1 MPRFVFH
8 LLANAHLDPVW
19 LWDWREGLNE
29 GLTTCAT
36 ILDLMDEDP
45 ELTFIRGEAAIYAH
59 IEQTDPVLFARIR
72 ARIEE
77 GRWEVVGGTWIQPD
91 TNLPATETLLRQFD
105 IGRGYFASRFGKRA
119 TPTVAWA
126 ADSFGHSA
134 GLPDILSASGMEAIM
149 FCRPQPEIVPISKP
163 VFWWEGCGGSRILA
177 CRPLAPYLSEH
188 GQVPELLDA
197 ALAAAANHGL
207 VNIAFPYGVGNHGGG
222 PTRRQLRDIAAWAGK
237 HPEVRVEHSGMHR
250 FFREIRRELKTRQ
263 PGFIPTHQGELN
275 FCLRGCYASVAKF
288 KFAYRKMEA
297 GIVRAETTSTILAA
311 ALEKNQRDFTPGWL
325 GVLFNSFHDI
335 LPGSSIERAYED
347 QLAQVGSVTSESQ
360 AAEFAA
366 LNQLANRVDT
376 SVRKPEPDRPSA
388 VPVLLWNPH
397 PRPFEGPVEIEAAID
412 YRPVSQYR
420 NRSNELPLRL
430 LDSRGRR
437 SSFQTVATEH
447 AAFESSPWRK
457 RIVTKVKI
465 PALGWTVLEVGWV
478 EGSSPPSVPNPATA
492 PQGGTIDNGIYRVEA
507 RKGAKGLEIFLHGR
521 PLFPNG
527 GLSVATFADPWG
539 SWGGMLEE
547 PESFTFGKPEKI
559 WKISAVETLESGPER
574 AALWV
579 RFVGGNSRLDL
590 TIQLC
595 RERAAV
601 DFKARLF
608 VNERD
613 ARIKLIFPQGG
624 DAEFEVPGGSVLRK
638 PCGEVPG
645 GRWIRVTGRD
655 GSLGFASDGLYSFDV
670 TPDAFRPTLARAS
683 RYAATRRM
691 NPKEKLW
698 MPAVDAGE
706 LCFQF
711 LLQPGDA
718 NLPALAAELEQ
729 PPVVQIVPPRKG
741 EGLGRSG
748 SLASLSPPSAR
759 LLSLRPSG
767 KCIHIRIQLNAARRS
782 GIVLQWFGRPLPL
795 GFLRSGEIG
804 VWKLSPA
811 HGGQW
816 KANRLATH

>member
-36 ILDLMDEDP
+36 ILDLMEEEP

-59 IEQTDPVLFARIR
+59 IEQTDPALFARIR
-72 ARIEE
+72 SRIEE
-77 GRWEVVGGTWIQPD
+77 GRWDVVGGTWIQPD

-105 IGRGYFASRFGKRA
+105 VGRGYFASRFGKRA
-119 TPTVAWA
+119 VPTVAWA

-134 GLPDILSASGMEAIM
+134 GLPDILRASGMEAIM
-149 FCRPQPEIVPISKP
+149 FCRPQKEIVPISKP

-188 GQVPELLDA
+188 GEVPELLDA
-197 ALAAAANHGL
+197 ALAAAADQGL

-250 FFREIRRELKTRQ
+250 FFREIRRELKSKHSE
-263 PGFIPTHQGELN
+263 FLPTHHGELN

-288 KFAYRKMEA
+288 KFAYRRMEA
-297 GIVRAETTSTILAA
+297 GIVRAETTSTILGA
-311 ALEKNQRDFTPGWL
+311 ALEQRRHDFTASWL

-347 QLAQVGSVTSESQ
+347 QMAQVGLVAAESQ

-376 SVRKPEPDRPSA
+376 SVRKPGADRPSG

-397 PRPFEGPVEIEAAID
+397 PRPFEGPVEIETSID
-412 YRPVSQYR
+412 YRPVAEYL
-420 NRSNELPLRL
+420 NRGNELPLRL
-430 LDSRGRR
+430 LDARGRPA
-437 SSFQTVATEH
+437 SFQTIATEH
-447 AAFESSPWRK
+447 AAFEASPWRK

-465 PALGWTVLEVGWV
+465 PALGWTVLEMGWV
-478 EGSSPPSVPNPATA
+478 EGFSPPKAKNPATA
-492 PQGGTIDNGIYRVEA
+492 PKSGTIENGIYRA
-507 RKGAKGLEIFLHGR
+507 TAQKGAKGLDIFLRGK
-521 PLFPNG
+521 PLFPDG

-539 SWGGMLEE
+539 SWGGMEE
-547 PESFTFGKPEKI
+547 EAESFTFGKPTKT
-559 WKISAVETLESGPER
+559 WTISEVETLESGPER

-579 RFVGGNSRLDL
+579 RFSGGDSRLDL

-608 VNERD
+608 VNER
-613 ARIKLIFPQGG
+613 ASRIKLILPRGG
-624 DAEFEVPGGSVLRK
+624 DAEFEVPGGSVVRR

-645 GRWIRVTGRD
+645 GRWVRVTGRE

-670 TPDAFRPTLARAS
+670 TRDAFRPTLARAT
-683 RYAATRRM
+683 RYAATLRM
-691 NPKEKLW
+691 DAREKLW
-698 MPAVDAGE
+698 VPAVDAGE

-718 NLPALAAELEQ
+718 NLPSLASELEQ
-729 PPVVQIVPPRKG
+729 PAVVQTVPPGKG
-741 EGLGRSG
+741 AGLARTG
-748 SLASLSPPSAR
+748 SLASLSPRSAH
-759 LLSLRPSG
+759 LLSLRPMG
-767 KCIHIRIQLNAARRS
+767 KSVLIRIQLRSARRS
-782 GIVLQWFGRPLPL
+782 EIVLQWFGRPLPL
-795 GFLRSGEIG
+795 GPLGSGEIG
-804 VWKLSPA
+804 LWKLSPT
-811 HGGQW
+811 GGEEW
-816 KANRLATH
+816 SAKRLANG